1 MKLLII
7 TLFVGAIIGLS
18 GIAPTFG
25 SAQLETT
32 LEDSTGIALTKM
44 TYQRTIWS
52 IIQMVVILQIY

>member
-32 LEDSTGIALTKM
+32 LEDSTGIALTKI
-44 TYQRTIWS
+44 TYQRTIW
-52 IIQMVVILQIY
+52 VDY